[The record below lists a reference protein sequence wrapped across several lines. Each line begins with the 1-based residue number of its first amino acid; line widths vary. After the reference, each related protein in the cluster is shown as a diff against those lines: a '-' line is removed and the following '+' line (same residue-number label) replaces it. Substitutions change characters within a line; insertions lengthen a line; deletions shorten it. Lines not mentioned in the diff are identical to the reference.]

1 LPFRKEHTLTQSYS
15 HTGSEQVRLYNL
27 LYWLYIPERERRPEI
42 PRWAERERT
51 EDLAW
56 IGENLQEFWN
66 VARSGF
72 ESEGRGA
79 LVIDVVAMATGKG
92 HQFGYVKQE
101 QIRQSGSK
109 DEIRMVAAYDP
120 SWELV
125 IILLKQRDRM
135 SSYRVGI
142 PGQQSEAKAR

>member
-1 LPFRKEHTLTQSYS
+1 M
-15 HTGSEQVRLYNL
+15 
-27 LYWLYIPERERRPEI
+27 PERERRPI

-56 IGENLQEFWN
+56 IGENLQEFWK

-72 ESEGRGA
+72 EAKGRGV
-79 LVIDVVAMATGKG
+79 LVIDMVAMVTGTG
-92 HQFGYVKQE
+92 HQFGYVSEE
-101 QIRQSGSK
+101 QIRQFGGK

-125 IILLKQRDRM
+125 IVLLKPRDRI
-135 SSYRVGI
+135 SSYRVGV
-142 PGQQSEAKAR
+142 PEQRLRPDTR

>member
-1 LPFRKEHTLTQSYS
+1 M
-15 HTGSEQVRLYNL
+15 
-27 LYWLYIPERERRPEI
+27 PERERRPI

-51 EDLAW
+51 EDPAW
-56 IGENLQEFWN
+56 VGENLPGFWE

-72 ESEGRGA
+72 KREGRGA
-79 LVIDVVAMATGKG
+79 LVVDMIAIATGAG
-92 HQFGYVKQE
+92 YPFGYVRQE
-101 QIRQSGSK
+101 QIQQFGGK

-125 IILLKQRDRM
+125 IILLKPQNRV

-142 PGQQSEAKAR
+142 PGQQSKARI

>member
-1 LPFRKEHTLTQSYS
+1 M
-15 HTGSEQVRLYNL
+15 
-27 LYWLYIPERERRPEI
+27 PERERRPEI
-42 PRWAERERT
+42 PRWAERERI

-56 IGENLQEFWN
+56 IGENLQEFWK

-72 ESEGRGA
+72 EAEGRGA
-79 LVIDVVAMATGKG
+79 LVIDVVALATGTG
-92 HQFGYVKQE
+92 HQFGYVRQE
-101 QIRQSGSK
+101 LIRQLGAK

-125 IILLKQRDRM
+125 IILLKLQDRM

-142 PGQQSEAKAR
+142 PEQRANRTHR